1 MTMSMT
7 IKNEFDQLVELVKRA
22 NGQSTFIAQDG
33 KQYVL
38 TEDGAQPIQSEP
50 IEKPLMLTQLSS
62 LVEWL
67 TSDSAPDNG
76 NLLLNVVSPTRVRV
90 YGTELNR
97 QGQRPLFAEVNA
109 ITPRINFGDFVNQE
123 RMVITLQSCFEPS
136 EDREIILKVVSNLRD
151 EHVQQQTD
159 NGVSQSVQINSGV
172 ANAENVIVPNPVT
185 LTPYRTFQEIE
196 QPSSKFIYRMREG
209 GNSALFTADNSMWQ
223 VIAKQRI
230 KKYLEAGLRDKG
242 VEGAVILA

>member
-1 MTMSMT
+1 MMNMT
-7 IKNEFDQLVELVKRA
+7 IGNEFDQLVDLVKKA
-22 NGQSTFIAQDG
+22 NGQSTFVGQDG

-38 TEDGAQPIQSEP
+38 TGDGAELVQSNP
-50 IEKPLMLTQLSS
+50 IEQPLMLTQLSS

-67 TSDSAPDNG
+67 ASDSVPNG
-76 NLLLNVVSPTRVRV
+76 EGMLLNVVSPTQVMA
-90 YGTELNR
+90 YGTKLNR

-109 ITPRINFGDFVNQE
+109 ITPKISFGDFANQE
-123 RMVITLQSCFEPS
+123 QMVITLQSCFEPS

-172 ANAENVIVPNPVT
+172 ATAENVIVPNPVT

-209 GNSALFTADNSMWQ
+209 GYSALFTADNSMWQ

-230 KKYLEAGLRDKG
+230 KEYLEAGLKDKG
-242 VEGAVILA
+242 VKGAVILA